1 MTSVPK
7 TIIKLL
13 IFARYPNPGQAK
25 TRLIPALRPD
35 QAALL
40 YRRLS
45 ERVLGAARQFQAEND
60 ASGGIATT
68 IRVCFTGSDSR
79 SFRAWLGND
88 LEYQRQAEGDL
99 GRRLT
104 QALELAFQHRLAH
117 QSCDGQECG
126 IPLKDRKTGEETE
139 MALVL
144 GTDLRDLTPALLHQA
159 VAELRDHDLVLGP
172 AQDGGYYLLG
182 LKKPRPQLF
191 CEIAWGS
198 ARVREQTLA
207 AATRLGLSCGLLPTL
222 ADIDRP
228 EDLAGLTQEP
238 DFGEIF
244 DQPPLLSVIIPTL
257 NEAVHLEQTLAQI
270 LSRGQPVPA
279 PAPTTCKY
287 RGCSLPQA
295 PGPKPGPVAP
305 GAMNRPD
312 PGPPTDPPVA
322 AFEIIVT
329 DGGSQDETRQIAARA
344 GAVVLNLSGSRAA
357 RLNAGAAK
365 ARGTM
370 LFFLHADSLP
380 PPAYPELIRR
390 TLTDP
395 TTVAGVFSF
404 RPDRESLA
412 LRLIARGVALRS
424 RLLRLPYGDQGL
436 FLEKRVFNE
445 LGGFAPLPIMEDFE
459 LVRRLGKRGRIAVLP
474 EPVISSARRWQQQG
488 VLRTWLI
495 NQLMVLGFLLG
506 IAPERLARF
515 YRRGRGST

>member
-159 VAELRDHDLVLGP
+159 VAQLRAHDLVLGP
-172 AQDGGYYLLG
+172 ALDGGYYLLG
-182 LKKPRPQLF
+182 LKKPQPGLF
-191 CEIAWGS
+191 RAIDWGS
-198 ARVREQTLA
+198 ARVRQQTLA
-207 AATRLGLSCGLLPTL
+207 AAARLGLSCGLLPAL

-228 EDLAGLTQEP
+228 EDLVGLAQNP

-244 DQPPLLSVIIPTL
+244 DRPPLLSVIIPTL
-257 NEAVHLEQTLAQI
+257 NEAAHLEQTLAQI
-270 LSRGQPVPA
+270 LSRGQPA

-295 PGPKPGPVAP
+295 PG
-305 GAMNRPD
+305 AMDHPE
-312 PGPPTDPPVA
+312 PGPPTNPPA
-322 AFEIIVT
+322 AALEIIVA
-329 DGGSQDETRQIAARA
+329 DGGSRDQTRQIAARA
-344 GAVVLNLSGSRAA
+344 GAVVLNLSGSRSA

-370 LFFLHADSLP
+370 LFFLHGDSLP
-380 PPAYPELIRR
+380 PLAYPELIRR
-390 TLTDP
+390 TLADP
-395 TTVAGVFSF
+395 ATVAGAFSF

-412 LRLIARGVALRS
+412 LRLIAGGVALRS
-424 RLLRLPYGDQGL
+424 RFCNLPYGDQGL

-445 LGGFAPLPIMEDFE
+445 LGGFVDLPIMEDFE

-474 EPVISSARRWQQQG
+474 EPVITSARRWRQQG
-488 VLRTWLI
+488 VLRTFLV

-515 YRRGRGST
+515 YRRGRGSA